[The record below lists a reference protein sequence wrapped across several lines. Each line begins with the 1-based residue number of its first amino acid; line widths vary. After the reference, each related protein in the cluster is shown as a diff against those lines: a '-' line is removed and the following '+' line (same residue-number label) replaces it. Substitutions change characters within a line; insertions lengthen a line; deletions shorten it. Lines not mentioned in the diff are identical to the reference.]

1 MNTQQFRFI
10 CCNMIAPAAKNHG
23 SLQECP
29 KCGKQ
34 NPIMEEVDKED
45 RVFYNLPPFS
55 GDKPFENRDWG
66 SFKVLLDEEYVKV
79 KKIVVNSGKRLSLQ
93 LHTKRDEHWFVV
105 EGFGTLE
112 LNGQATDI
120 SAGDSFDIKKYQTHR
135 VRASGLND
143 LVILEIQT
151 GVCQEDDI
159 IRIEDDFGRV

>member
-1 MNTQQFRFI
+1 MQYKLT
-10 CCNMIAPAAKNHG
+10 CCNKIAPAAKNYG
-23 SLQECP
+23 RLQECP
-29 KCGKQ
+29 VCGIQ
-34 NPIMEEVDKED
+34 DPILEEVDKED
-45 RVFYNLPPFS
+45 QVFIAPSFS
-55 GDKPFENRDWG
+55 GDQQFENRQWG
-66 SFKVLLDEEYVKV
+66 SFKVLLDEEYIKV

-112 LNGQATDI
+112 LNGQETDI

-143 LVILEIQT
+143 LVILEVQT

-159 IRIEDDFGRV
+159 IRIEDDYGRV

>member
-1 MNTQQFRFI
+1 MQYKLT
-10 CCNMIAPAAKNHG
+10 CCNKIAPAAKNYG
-23 SLQECP
+23 RLQECP
-29 KCGKQ
+29 VCGKQ
-34 NPIMEEVDKED
+34 DPILEEVDKED
-45 RVFYNLPPFS
+45 QVFIAPSFS
-55 GDKPFENRDWG
+55 GDQPFENRQWG
-66 SFKVLLDEEYVKV
+66 SFKVLLDEEYIKV

-112 LNGQATDI
+112 LNGQETDI

-143 LVILEIQT
+143 LVILEVQT

-159 IRIEDDFGRV
+159 IRIEDDYGRV

>member
-1 MNTQQFRFI
+1 MQYKFN
-10 CCNMIAPAAKNHG
+10 CCNTIAPAAKNHG
-23 SLQECP
+23 RLQVCP
-29 KCGKQ
+29 TCGKR

-45 RVFYNLPPFS
+45 QVFVAPVSPFS
-55 GDKPFENRDWG
+55 GDKSFENRQWG
-66 SFKVLLDEEYVKV
+66 SFKVLLDEEYIKV

-112 LNGQATDI
+112 LNGQEIDI

-135 VRASGLND
+135 VRASGLNE
-143 LVILEIQT
+143 LVIIETQT

-159 IRIEDDFGRV
+159 IRIEDDYGRV

>member
-1 MNTQQFRFI
+1 MNTQFKFT

-23 SLQECP
+23 YLQECP

-34 NPIMEEVDKED
+34 NPILEEVDKED
-45 RVFYNLPPFS
+45 RVFFNLPPFS
-55 GDKPFENRDWG
+55 GDKSFENRDWG

-93 LHTKRDEHWFVV
+93 LHTKRDEHWLVV

-112 LNGQATDI
+112 LNGQSIDI
-120 SAGDSFDIKKYQTHR
+120 SSGDSFDIKKYQTHR

-143 LVILEIQT
+143 LVIIETQT

>member
-1 MNTQQFRFI
+1 M
-10 CCNMIAPAAKNHG
+10 
-23 SLQECP
+23 
-29 KCGKQ
+29 
-34 NPIMEEVDKED
+34 
-45 RVFYNLPPFS
+45 
-55 GDKPFENRDWG
+55 
-66 SFKVLLDEEYVKV
+66 
-79 KKIVVNSGKRLSLQ
+79 VNSGKRLSLQ

-112 LNGQATDI
+112 LNGQEIDI

-159 IRIEDDFGRV
+159 IRIEDDYGRV

>member
-1 MNTQQFRFI
+1 MQYKLT
-10 CCNMIAPAAKNHG
+10 CCNKIAPAAKNYG
-23 SLQECP
+23 RLQEWP
-29 KCGKQ
+29 ACGKQ
-34 NPIMEEVDKED
+34 DPILEEVDKED
-45 RVFYNLPPFS
+45 QVFIAPSFS
-55 GDKPFENRDWG
+55 GDQPFEKRQWG
-66 SFKVLLDEEYVKV
+66 SFKVLLDEEYIKV

-112 LNGQATDI
+112 LNGQTIDI

-159 IRIEDDFGRV
+159 IRIEDDYGRV

>member
-1 MNTQQFRFI
+1 MQYKYK
-10 CCNMIAPAAKNHG
+10 CCDMIAPAAKNYG
-23 SLQECP
+23 RLQECP
-29 KCGKQ
+29 TCGKQ

-45 RVFYNLPPFS
+45 RVFIMPAPPFS
-55 GDKPFENRDWG
+55 GDKSFEKREWG
-66 SFKVLLDEEYVKV
+66 SFKVLLDEEYIKV

-105 EGFGTLE
+105 EGFVSLE
-112 LNGQATDI
+112 LNGQTTDI
-120 SAGDSFDIKKYQTHR
+120 STGDSFDIKKYQTHR

-159 IRIEDDFGRV
+159 IRIEDDYGRV

>member
-1 MNTQQFRFI
+1 
-10 CCNMIAPAAKNHG
+10 MIAPAAKNHG
-23 SLQECP
+23 RLQECP
-29 KCGKQ
+29 TCGKQ
-34 NPIMEEVDKED
+34 NPIVEEVDKED
-45 RVFYNLPPFS
+45 RVFIMPAPPFS
-55 GDKPFENRDWG
+55 GDKSFEKREWG
-66 SFKVLLDEEYVKV
+66 SFKVLLDEEYIKV

-105 EGFGTLE
+105 EGFGSLE
-112 LNGQATDI
+112 LNGQTIDI